1 MKKIIL
7 PLVVLTLVGFGIVNE
22 KLTEEDREF
31 AITEM
36 TQSRDY
42 LFDTLEG
49 LSQEQLDF
57 KTDETSWS
65 IAECLEHITISET
78 MIQGML
84 KGALK
89 TPADPSRR
97 PEVKMPDDALLG
109 MIKSREK
116 KVKTGEAFEP
126 SGKYGSVAETLEAFK
141 SKREEHIA
149 YVKDT
154 DDDLRNHY
162 TESPLGIMDGL
173 QVLLFM
179 SGHTERHTKQMEEIM
194 AHPDF
199 PEK

>member
-36 TQSRDY
+36 TQSHDY
-42 LFDTLEG
+42 LSDTLEG

-78 MIQGML
+78 MIPGML
-84 KGALK
+84 KGALE

-162 TESPLGIMDGL
+162 AESPLGIMDGL